1 MELSHVNRDEGA
13 VKVGHSVCGAP
24 VRKLERGYNCG
35 EFVCGK
41 ETPIHKLNVSL
52 SLFVAIAL
60 LAAGVSFGQTAPG
73 KLAFEVAS
81 VRPSAPL
88 DLAKLAAQ
96 MQAGKMP
103 RFGAHVDASR
113 AEYDY
118 MSLKDLIANAYDV
131 KAYQITGPGWLG
143 SERFDIVA
151 KMPEGAQ
158 KDDAPKMLQAL
169 LEERFKLTV
178 HRDTE
183 EHPVLALVVGKEGP
197 KLKESTVAPVPID
210 EDAPLKPG
218 EFKMDGPD
226 GPIRVTRNADGSTTM
241 NMGAKGLITQKI
253 DMQTQTVHMES
264 TMVTMAGFADQLT
277 SLLQMG
283 GGGGR
288 QVVDMTELK
297 GNYQVAVDVSLAD
310 LMAMAREKARE
321 LGVNLPAAPAS
332 SGAADNMP
340 ASAVTDPSGGS
351 SVFTSVEKLGLK
363 LDQRKSKVEQ
373 VVIDSVEKTPTEN

>member
-1 MELSHVNRDEGA
+1 
-13 VKVGHSVCGAP
+13 
-24 VRKLERGYNCG
+24 
-35 EFVCGK
+35 
-41 ETPIHKLNVSL
+41 
-52 SLFVAIAL
+52 LFVAIAL

-96 MQAGKMP
+96 IQAGKMP